1 MSARAV
7 IISPVWRDYWSG
19 REKQRRGKGELL
31 ISSPVAGVLP
41 PRPVTVY
48 LPPGYRDGRDR
59 FPLIVLQDGQNL
71 FDEAASFAG
80 SWHAERTLDELAHA
94 GTPVIAVGVPNAGT
108 HRIHEYA
115 PVKDRRYGGGGGE
128 KYGCYVVESILP
140 AVEKSFRVR
149 TDGEACGIAGAS
161 MGGLISLH
169 AFFAWPERFGR
180 AGAMSPS
187 LFFGREALTRWIG
200 RQPFH
205 GGRVYLDIGTLEGR
219 RRRWRISSRTR
230 PRFPSGA
237 MRRLRKL
244 RKILEKKG
252 YVRGVDLEWIE
263 EAGGRH
269 DEAAWARR
277 LPGMLRFLYG
287 AAPEAG

>member
-1 MSARAV
+1 M
-7 IISPVWRDYWSG
+7 WRNYWAG
-19 REKQRRGKGELL
+19 RERFARGKGELL
-31 ISSPVAGVLP
+31 ISSPVGGAVP
-41 PRPVTVY
+41 PRPLTVY

-59 FPLIVLQDGQNL
+59 FPLVVLQDGQNL
-71 FDEAASFAG
+71 FDDATSFAG
-80 SWHAERTLDELAHA
+80 AWRVERAIDELAAA
-94 GTPVIAVGVPNAGT
+94 GHPVIAVGVPNAEK

-115 PVKDRRYGGGGGE
+115 PVRDRRYGGGGGE
-128 KYGCYVVESILP
+128 AYNGYLVDSVLP
-140 AVEKSFRVR
+140 AVGKGFRVR
-149 TDGEACGIAGAS
+149 HDREAVGVAGAS

-180 AGAMSPS
+180 VGAMSPS

-200 RQPFH
+200 RRPFP

-219 RRRWRISSRTR
+219 RFRRRKSL

-244 RKILEKKG
+244 RKRLEKLG
-252 YVRGVDLEWIE
+252 YRRGADLEWIE
-263 EAGGRH
+263 ESGGRH

-277 LPGMLRFLYG
+277 LPGMLRFLFASEPEG
-287 AAPEAG
+287 A